1 MLKIQMTNQSKI
13 SDTLRKDFKRAL
25 DDLKTDLVVELR
37 KNTPVATGKARAGW
51 QLDDNKKG
59 FVINNPTPYVGYLDK
74 PYVKSKQ
81 APRGIVG
88 PSLTSIKGKY
98 K

>member
-1 MLKIQMTNQSKI
+1 MLKIQIPNQSKVNSTI
-13 SDTLRKDFKRAL
+13 RQDFQRAIET
-25 DDLKTDLVVELR
+25 LKTDLVVELR
-37 KNTPVATGKARAGW
+37 KNTPVATGKARSGW
-51 QLDDNKKG
+51 QLNDTGKG
-59 FVINNPTPYVGYLDK
+59 FEINNPTPYVGYLDK

>member
-1 MLKIQMTNQSKI
+1 MISVKFTATTVGNDLTRELQSFMK
-13 SDTLRKDFKRAL
+13 TLAVDVER
-25 DDLKTDLVVELR
+25 ELR
-37 KNTPVATGKARAGW
+37 KNTPVRTGRARAGW
-51 QLDDNKKG
+51 DTRVKQDG
-59 FVINNPTPYVGYLDK
+59 FVTENKVPYVGYLEK

-88 PSLTSIKGKY
+88 PSLETIKGKY

>member
-1 MLKIQMTNQSKI
+1 MTNQSKVSQTI
-13 SDTLRKDFKRAL
+13 RKDFQKAL
-25 DDLKTDLVVELR
+25 ENLKTDLVVELR

-51 QLDDNKKG
+51 QLNDKSNG
-59 FVINNPTPYVGYLDK
+59 FEINNPTPYVGYLDK